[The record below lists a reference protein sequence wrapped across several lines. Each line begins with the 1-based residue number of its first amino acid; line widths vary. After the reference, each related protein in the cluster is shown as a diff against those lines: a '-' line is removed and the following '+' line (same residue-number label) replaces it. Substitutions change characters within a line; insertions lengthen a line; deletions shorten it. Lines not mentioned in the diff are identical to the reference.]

1 MSDKVTDL
9 AFLSNF
15 TGNDQEKVKKYV
27 SMFLDRA
34 PELLEGMQQG
44 MAEKDYDKLRS
55 NAHSLKPQLGYMG
68 IQSIVPDVQAIEN
81 YAGEKKNL
89 EMLPGLVQ
97 NVQQTMQQALE
108 ELKAFVAN
116 N

>member
-44 MAEKDYDKLRS
+44 IAEKDYDKLRS

-68 IQSIVPDVQAIEN
+68 IQSIVADVQAIEN